1 MDCAMTQLQI
11 TEFGDPS
18 VLKLNP
24 SLDKVPA
31 EGEVRVRIYFA
42 GVNPIDAKTRAGLG
56 WAAAENKDKLPWTPG
71 YDVAGVIEKVGPGV
85 TSLVEGD
92 LVCGMVGFPL
102 AGGAY
107 AESVVASEGE
117 LIKLDGVPLG
127 QGAALP
133 LAGLTAWQGLFE
145 HGGLKPGQRVLI
157 LAGAG
162 GVGHLAVQFAAADGA
177 EVVATASR
185 DNHSFLHSLGASQM
199 VDYHDPDWVAQI
211 VDHTG
216 QVDLVLDLMGGE
228 SGKAA
233 LACVK
238 PGGKLVTVPTIT
250 AQQIKEAAAG
260 SGVEVLGMLV
270 HPDSEQLANIL
281 ILLRQGQVQVTVS
294 AEFALADGGLAHQA
308 IEEGHVRGKLLLRM
322 PAAEHDLI
330 GKS

>member
-1 MDCAMTQLQI
+1 
-11 TEFGDPS
+11 
-18 VLKLNP
+18 
-24 SLDKVPA
+24 
-31 EGEVRVRIYFA
+31 
-42 GVNPIDAKTRAGLG
+42 
-56 WAAAENKDKLPWTPG
+56 
-71 YDVAGVIEKVGPGV
+71 
-85 TSLVEGD
+85 
-92 LVCGMVGFPL
+92 
-102 AGGAY
+102 
-107 AESVVASEGE
+107 
-117 LIKLDGVPLG
+117 
-127 QGAALP
+127 
-133 LAGLTAWQGLFE
+133 
-145 HGGLKPGQRVLI
+145 
-157 LAGAG
+157 
-162 GVGHLAVQFAAADGA
+162 
-177 EVVATASR
+177 
-185 DNHSFLHSLGASQM
+185 
-199 VDYHDPDWVAQI
+199 DWVAQI

-270 HPDSEQLANIL
+270 HPDREQLAKIL

-322 PAAEHDLI
+322 PAAEQDLI